1 MKKILVIRFS
11 AMGDVVLLVPV
22 LRSLVATHQNIE
34 VTVVTRPKFASF
46 FKGIERVSIFEAD
59 VDTRYKGPVGIGKL
73 FTALTAN
80 HNFDYVIDVHDHI
93 RTMLLRNLFK
103 LFGKK
108 VIVFKKG
115 RKEKKAFTRKENK
128 ITKPLP
134 HTVDRYKAA
143 FEKAGFQFPL
153 LNAPYLHA
161 TEDAKTI
168 LYNWLEKQSLIKTEK
183 WIGVAPFGMHKSKI
197 WPTANYPTV
206 IDSIIKKMPV
216 KFFLFGG
223 GKEEVQYFE
232 DLRSLFPNHC
242 IMVAGQLKMPQE
254 IALMQELDLMVC
266 IDSSNMHLAALSGT
280 PLLSI
285 WGGTHPDLGFG
296 PFGKESESILQ
307 IDRKELSCRPCSVFG
322 KETCYRGDFACLN
335 HISTERVVERI
346 LNRLS

>member
-22 LRSLVATHQNIE
+22 LRSLVAFHNDVE

-46 FKGIERVSIFEAD
+46 FKDIDRVSVFEAD
-59 VDTRYKGPVGIGKL
+59 VDSRYKGPVGIGKL
-73 FTALTAN
+73 FTALGV
-80 HNFDYVIDVHDHI
+80 HNFNLVIDMHDHI

-115 RKEKKAFTRKENK
+115 RKEKKAFTRRENK

-134 HTVDRYKAA
+134 HTTERYRAA
-143 FEKAGFQFPL
+143 FEKAGFTFPMVG
-153 LNAPYLHA
+153 APHLHA
-161 TEDAKTI
+161 NEEAKTI
-168 LYNWLEKQSLIKTEK
+168 LYTWLEKQGLIKTEK
-183 WIGVAPFGMHKSKI
+183 WIGLAPFGMHKSKI
-197 WPTANYPTV
+197 WPLANYPAV
-206 IDSIIKKMPV
+206 IDAIIKKMPA

-223 GKEEVQYFE
+223 GKEETRYFE
-232 DLRSLFPNHC
+232 DLKQLFPKHC
-242 IMVAGQLKMPQE
+242 AVVAGQLKMPQE

-266 IDSSNMHLAALSGT
+266 IDSSNMHLAALSGA

-296 PFGKESESILQ
+296 PLGKGSESILQ
-307 IDRKELSCRPCSVFG
+307 IDRKELGCRPCSVFG

-335 HISTERVVERI
+335 YITTNTVVERI
-346 LNRLS
+346 LDRVNQ